1 MLLDFSLKCSSRIG
15 FLSPTTQRVHLRR
28 EQSLTLTELSFH
40 AGPSIPLLQLTWAFE
55 GCVEVHVGMRRTGYS
70 EPVQRHRQVKE
81 HGKPREAEFHAAEVK
96 QAIGKGLAGELPRV
110 R

>member
-1 MLLDFSLKCSSRIG
+1 MN
-15 FLSPTTQRVHLRR
+15 LS
-28 EQSLTLTELSFH
+28 
-40 AGPSIPLLQLTWAFE
+40 
-55 GCVEVHVGMRRTGYS
+55 
-70 EPVQRHRQVKE
+70 VQRRRQVKE